1 MSQQVLADPFA
12 VLGVTDSS
20 TDEEIEKA
28 WKAKMRKAHPDVGGS
43 EEEAKQLNWAR
54 DTLLDPWRR
63 FDFVMAK
70 VQERYGPYV
79 RTATARE
86 EPGQPKA
93 KPASEAPP
101 RREKPAWEPPRQQA
115 PKYTWQPPAQP
126 IPKQNRK
133 LAHWIPAF
141 GVLAALSYVPLMTLL
156 TWPTAGRFE
165 AYEQGSLAL
174 ATIGWVLALL
184 AWSDAGKSNGK
195 SGVAA
200 AFWASVGAMILL
212 AVASV
217 ALFVGGEV
225 STARPAYSASADP
238 GTAPAHVKGAA
249 IPGEAVAE
257 GGCKAERVKGERTAP
272 DPDCSPGVILRE
284 ANRASVCQGSLSTVR
299 PEKMS
304 RWAAKE
310 AVTRSYS
317 RNGRSVGE
325 YSFVVPPKLGGAW
338 HLQNLWVGASTATP
352 ETVKKTLR
360 LLCSSGSPVSYDQ
373 VIKAAKTNSL
383 DKLVRRYA

>member
-20 TDEEIEKA
+20 TDEEIHAA
-28 WKAKMRKAHPDVGGS
+28 WRAKMRKVHPDVGGS

-63 FDFVMAK
+63 FDFVMTK

-79 RTATARE
+79 RTSTSRE
-86 EPGQPKA
+86 EPSQPKA
-93 KPASEAPP
+93 KPANEA
-101 RREKPAWEPPRQQA
+101 PPRQQA
-115 PKYTWQPPAQP
+115 PKYAWQPPAQP

-156 TWPTAGRFE
+156 TWPTVGRFE
-165 AYEQGSLAL
+165 AYEQGSLTL

-184 AWSDAGKSNGK
+184 AWGDAGKSNGK

-200 AFWASVGAMILL
+200 ALRASVWAMVLL

-217 ALFVGGEV
+217 ALLVGSEV
-225 STARPAYSASADP
+225 TSAAKPAYSASAEP
-238 GTAPAHVKGAA
+238 GTAPAHPKGAA

-257 GGCKAERVKGERTAP
+257 GSCKAERVKGERTAP
-272 DPDCSPGVILRE
+272 DPDCSPGVILE
-284 ANRASVCQGSLSTVR
+284 GANRASVCKATLSKVR
-299 PEKMS
+299 PDEMS

-310 AVTRSYS
+310 AVTRAYS
-317 RNGRSVGE
+317 GNARSVGE

-338 HLQNLWVGASTATP
+338 HLQNLWVGNSTATP
-352 ETVKKTLR
+352 QTVQQTLR
-360 LLCSSGSPVSYDQ
+360 LLCSSDSPVTYAQ
-373 VIKAAKTNSL
+373 VIKAAKDNSL
-383 DKLVRRYA
+383 YQLVRRYS